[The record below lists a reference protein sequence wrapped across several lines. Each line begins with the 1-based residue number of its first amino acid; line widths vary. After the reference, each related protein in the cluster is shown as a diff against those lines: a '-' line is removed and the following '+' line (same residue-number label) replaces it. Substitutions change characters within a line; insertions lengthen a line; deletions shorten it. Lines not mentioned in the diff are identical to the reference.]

1 MSNVLGNLWNACA
14 KLGDAPK
21 KRFETVDDF
30 HGHILEL
37 YPAPTERAKAAQV
50 SAMRRAIKEAEQG
63 HVEAA
68 AMCIRDIQ
76 KLVTASPA
84 R

>member
-14 KLGDAPK
+14 KTGAVPK
-21 KRFETVDDF
+21 KRFDTVQDF

-37 YPAPTERAKAAQV
+37 YPAPTERAKAAQ
-50 SAMRRAIKEAEQG
+50 ATALQRAIKEAEQG
-63 HVEAA
+63 HIEAA
-68 AMCIRDIQ
+68 AVCIRNIQ
-76 KLVTASPA
+76 KLVTVAPL